1 MRKKRK
7 KMINI
12 LLMVLYVF
20 LTVSGLILFKLG
32 ANSAQ
37 IGVIAK
43 GILSIQIGFISI
55 IGIACYGCSF
65 IIYLLL
71 LSKNAF
77 SFLIPVLTGIV
88 YISVLTAS
96 VLILKEKVT
105 LFSVIGSLL
114 ILFGL
119 ILMVI
124 KVK

>member
-1 MRKKRK
+1 MA
-7 KMINI
+7 
-12 LLMVLYVF
+12 LYVF

-32 ANSAQ
+32 ANSSQ
-37 IGVIAK
+37 IKVIAK
-43 GILSIQIGFISI
+43 GILGLQISLTSI

-71 LSKNAF
+71 VSKNAL
-77 SFLIPVLTGIV
+77 SFLVPVMTGIV
-88 YISVLTAS
+88 YISVLIAS
-96 VLILKEKVT
+96 VLILKERVT

-114 ILFGL
+114 ILFGV